1 MAHWLLLTVI
11 MASTVVSANRYA
23 RAAEEIEHFI
33 TRNGDKL
40 MNGDKEFRFVSFNI
54 PNLHLVEDDF
64 APDKKTAWGW
74 PTEFEITDAL
84 TSVDQMGGTV
94 VRTYV
99 LSVKREGS
107 DMGEE
112 VYVKGPGEF
121 NEEAFQV
128 LDLVLKIARDKGVRV
143 FVPLVDQWWWM
154 GGRAEYAA
162 FRGKQPDDF
171 WTDEQVIAD
180 FEKTIRY
187 VLNRKNSLTGVA
199 YKDDP
204 TIFGW
209 ETGNEIK
216 PPHEWTKRIA
226 AFIKSIDSQHLVID
240 GNSLQ
245 GVSQEQLDD
254 PNIDVITTHHY
265 PQPGGNF
272 IGPIRAAW
280 GKCRGKKPYFVGE
293 FGFIPATEFQQVL
306 DLVVN
311 EGISGALVWSL
322 RYHHRDGGFYWH
334 SEPLGA
340 GLFKAYHWPGFATG
354 KAYEETEVLD
364 VMRKAAYK
372 IRGLDVPPISKPE
385 SPKPLPIADPSA
397 ISWQG
402 SAGATEYDVLRS
414 DKPEGPW
421 KVIGQ
426 GISDAAFPYAPLF
439 NDDAAEVGESYYYS
453 VVARND
459 SGKSAASKVMGPVKT
474 KERTLVDH
482 CLDTS
487 QTDNTQGDV
496 QFATGEDRKTRE
508 DSHRLKLAP
517 GAAVIY
523 RVDEPISAW
532 ATQAYF
538 LDEDSMIEIAASVDG
553 EHFEPCEVVAEER
566 SSLKNDYNYLRYVV
580 LEGDQLPMGA
590 KYLRFKFPGTNK
602 ENGTA
607 QLGRVVIHYGRI
619 AE

>member
-1 MAHWLLLTVI
+1 MTHWLLLPFALL
-11 MASTVVSANRYA
+11 MALISTQERLS
-23 RAAEEIEHFI
+23 AEEIEHFI
-33 TRNGDKL
+33 TRDGDKL
-40 MNGDKEFRFVSFNI
+40 MDGDKEFRFVSFNI

-74 PTEFEITDAL
+74 PTEFEIADAL
-84 TSVDQMGGTV
+84 ASVDQMGGTV

-107 DMGEE
+107 DMGDE
-112 VYVKGPGEF
+112 VYVKAPGEF
-121 NEEAFQV
+121 NERAFEV
-128 LDLVLKIARDKGVRV
+128 LDLVLKTAREKGVRV

-180 FEKTIRY
+180 FEETIRY

-204 TIFGW
+204 TIFAW

-226 AFIKSIDSQHLVID
+226 AFIKSIDAKHLVID

-265 PQPGGNF
+265 PHPGGNF
-272 IGPIRAAW
+272 IDPIRAAW
-280 GKCRGKKPYFVGE
+280 EKCRGKKPYFVGE
-293 FGFIPATEFQQVL
+293 FGFIPAAEVKEVL
-306 DLVVN
+306 DLVVD
-311 EGISGALVWSL
+311 EGMSGALVWSL

-340 GLFKAYHWPGFATG
+340 GLFKAYHWPGFASG
-354 KAYEETEVLD
+354 DAYEETEVLEI
-364 VMRKAAYK
+364 MRNAAFK
-372 IRGLDVPPISKPE
+372 IRGLDVPSVPEPE
-385 SPKPLPIADPSA
+385 SPKLLPIDDPSA

-402 SAGATEYDVLRS
+402 SAGAAGYNVLRS
-414 DKPEGPW
+414 SNSDGPW
-421 KVIGQ
+421 ETVGQ

-439 NDDAAEVGESYYYS
+439 SDDSAEPGKSYFYA
-453 VVARND
+453 VVARN
-459 SGKSAASKVMGPVKT
+459 AAGTSSPSNTVGPVKAVQ
-474 KERTLVDH
+474 RTLVDN
-482 CLDTS
+482 CLDLS
-487 QTDNTQGDV
+487 RIAQSEGDV

-508 DSHRLKLAP
+508 DSHRLKIAP
-517 GAAVIY
+517 GAAVTY
-523 RVDEPISAW
+523 HVDEPIAAW
-532 ATQAYF
+532 TAQVYF
-538 LDEDSMIEIAASVDG
+538 LYEDSMIEVAASVDG
-553 EHFEPCEVVAEER
+553 EHFQPCEVVVEER

-580 LEGDQLPMGA
+580 LEGDQLPTGA
-590 KYLRFKFPGTNK
+590 KYLRFQFPSTSK
-602 ENGTA
+602 ENAAA
-607 QLGRVVIHYGRI
+607 QLGRVVIHYGKI